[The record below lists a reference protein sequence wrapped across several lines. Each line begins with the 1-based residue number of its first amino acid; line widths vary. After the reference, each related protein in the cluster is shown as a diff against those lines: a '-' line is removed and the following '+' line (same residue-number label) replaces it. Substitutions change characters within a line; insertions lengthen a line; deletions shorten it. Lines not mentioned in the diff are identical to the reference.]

1 MALINCKD
9 CNSEISDSAEACP
22 KCGAPVPKTIGPD
35 EEQCPH
41 CMTIVHSS
49 ATKCPGCR
57 AVKGYMYEPRY
68 GAFGKTGTIIWG
80 MIVPAIT
87 IIGLPISAYA
97 AFRLFVTGPRWF
109 ASRGAD

>member
-22 KCGAPVPKTIGPD
+22 KCGAPVPKIVGPD

-41 CMTIVHSS
+41 CLTILHSS
-49 ATKCPGCR
+49 ATKCHGCR

-68 GAFGKTGTIIWG
+68 GAFGKTGTIVWG
-80 MIVPAIT
+80 LIVPAIT
-87 IIGLPISAYA
+87 IIGLHISVYA
-97 AFRLFVTGPRWF
+97 DYRLFVTGPRWIV
-109 ASRGAD
+109 SRGAD